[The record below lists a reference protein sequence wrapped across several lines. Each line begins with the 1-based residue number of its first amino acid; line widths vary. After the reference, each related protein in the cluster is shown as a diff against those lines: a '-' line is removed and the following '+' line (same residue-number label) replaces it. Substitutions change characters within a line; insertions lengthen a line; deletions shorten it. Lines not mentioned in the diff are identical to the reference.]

1 MIVAV
6 LGGDMLEIIF
16 YWKMRLQS
24 RGHNSL
30 SQVCGDKSL
39 SFQSFPQHQVPPP
52 PCENDS

>member
-52 PCENDS
+52 L